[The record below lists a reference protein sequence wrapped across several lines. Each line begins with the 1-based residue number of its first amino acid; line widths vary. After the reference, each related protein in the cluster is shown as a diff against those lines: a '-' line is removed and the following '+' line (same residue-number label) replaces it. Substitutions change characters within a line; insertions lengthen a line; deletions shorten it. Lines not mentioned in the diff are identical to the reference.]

1 MQTKNYT
8 LTSDFDGLTL
18 HVLVV
23 EPNGERKGIFQ
34 ILHGMCEYKERYL
47 PLMEFFAANG
57 YVAVCHDQRGHG
69 DSVLDEKDRGYF
81 YEYSGNAI
89 VDDAAQVTRFIKTE
103 YPNLP
108 VTLFGHSMG
117 SMVARCY
124 LQKYDRQVEKAI
136 ICGSPSKNPMAGMAI
151 FVEKCIRLF
160 KGARHRSKMLAYL
173 STGKGD
179 ENFPGEGK
187 GAWLS
192 RNREIIDEYYASPK
206 SNYKFTCNGFE
217 NLFKLMRNT
226 YHKNL
231 YAVKNPDMPIL
242 FVAGGDDAVIVSK
255 EKWLDA
261 IEFMR
266 KVGYTNVD
274 GKLYDGYR
282 HEIHNDIGNE
292 VPLAD
297 LLAFANGAA

>member
-1 MQTKNYT
+1 
-8 LTSDFDGLTL
+8 
-18 HVLVV
+18 
-23 EPNGERKGIFQ
+23 
-34 ILHGMCEYKERYL
+34 
-47 PLMEFFAANG
+47 
-57 YVAVCHDQRGHG
+57 
-69 DSVLDEKDRGYF
+69 LDEKDRGYF

-89 VDDAAQVTRFIKTE
+89 VEDAAQVTRFIKNE

-108 VTLFGHSMG
+108 VALFGHSMG

-136 ICGSPSKNPMAGMAI
+136 ICGSPSKNPMVGMAI
-151 FVEKCIRLF
+151 FIEKCIRLF
-160 KGARHRSKMLAYL
+160 KGAHHRSKMLAYL

-192 RNREIIDEYYASPK
+192 RNRKNIDEYYASPK

-217 NLFKLMRNT
+217 NLFKMMRNT
-226 YHKNL
+226 YRKNL

-261 IEFMR
+261 VEFMR

-274 GKLYDGYR
+274 SKLYDGYR
-282 HEIHNDIGNE
+282 HEVHNDIGNE

-297 LLAFANGAA
+297 LLAFVNGAA